1 MLSRFLVIAALL
13 LLEVMSSSTICAQN
27 FDPNCYFP
35 TIGITGEIDSIYGGF
50 DQQFL
55 SSGINLG
62 RNLED
67 PQGRVA
73 FYGRPDNAAKISIAR
88 TGSGFSLHNLDI
100 IARTNLGLGY
110 GEYQIAHLHSPKI
123 WDIVRTSP
131 DYGFP
136 RIFWGDAKGNF
147 DTSIYTDLSPTHRDT
162 GFVGYGNV
170 QNCFI
175 ANLSQDSVDDI
186 VFGVFR
192 GIVDRLDLD
201 SDYVVYFKGG
211 DTLFNTGKSARP
223 DDERVLLHRS
233 DLTHV
238 YGSRHISQGR
248 WRGRSREDLIA
259 SDPSGNLFFYPN
271 DPNFTLSRYVHAL
284 IFDTLWSASENP
296 GANTAHPKG
305 QWNFNPPA
313 AYLPRPASDSSVDF
327 IPTMIYPSPSV
338 QEDLLMYRG
347 GATFGVHRLKLDD
360 AEFRLALPKY
370 FSYYANCGDMTGTGN
385 RVLMI
390 VGGSDDKYYQQYN
403 FYVMGHSID
412 DLVDMSYSCTQWAQ
426 PSASDTLDADGD
438 GLTDLMWSNPGFV
451 SATDNDKG
459 WSSVGTI
466 QVVHGSKRI
475 PVRSRAVPI
484 ERRAADELNVFPN
497 PMRSSGTVTFP
508 LQFKGEVSI
517 LVRDVLG
524 RIVHRISYTAF
535 SDNREFALD
544 LQSLPSGTYRLEV
557 VSRAIRLF
565 KEVML
570 VR

>member
-1 MLSRFLVIAALL
+1 
-13 LLEVMSSSTICAQN
+13 
-27 FDPNCYFP
+27 
-35 TIGITGEIDSIYGGF
+35 
-50 DQQFL
+50 
-55 SSGINLG
+55 
-62 RNLED
+62 
-67 PQGRVA
+67 
-73 FYGRPDNAAKISIAR
+73 
-88 TGSGFSLHNLDI
+88 
-100 IARTNLGLGY
+100 
-110 GEYQIAHLHSPKI
+110 
-123 WDIVRTSP
+123 
-131 DYGFP
+131 
-136 RIFWGDAKGNF
+136 
-147 DTSIYTDLSPTHRDT
+147 
-162 GFVGYGNV
+162 
-170 QNCFI
+170 
-175 ANLSQDSVDDI
+175 
-186 VFGVFR
+186 
-192 GIVDRLDLD
+192 
-201 SDYVVYFKGG
+201 
-211 DTLFNTGKSARP
+211 
-223 DDERVLLHRS
+223 
-233 DLTHV
+233 
-238 YGSRHISQGR
+238 
-248 WRGRSREDLIA
+248 
-259 SDPSGNLFFYPN
+259 
-271 DPNFTLSRYVHAL
+271 
-284 IFDTLWSASENP
+284 
-296 GANTAHPKG
+296 
-305 QWNFNPPA
+305 
-313 AYLPRPASDSSVDF
+313 
-327 IPTMIYPSPSV
+327 
-338 QEDLLMYRG
+338 
-347 GATFGVHRLKLDD
+347 
-360 AEFRLALPKY
+360 
-370 FSYYANCGDMTGTGN
+370 MTGTGN